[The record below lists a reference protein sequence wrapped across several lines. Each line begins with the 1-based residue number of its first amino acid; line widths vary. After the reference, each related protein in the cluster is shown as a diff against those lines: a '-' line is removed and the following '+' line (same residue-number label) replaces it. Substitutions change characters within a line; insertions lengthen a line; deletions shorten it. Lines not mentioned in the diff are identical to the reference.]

1 MLTMA
6 PSMADH
12 LLAQEYSRVRSA
24 ASAVLTEPLVSDEG
38 AMELE
43 EAYERNNTS
52 PMEYLS
58 LITAQRPF
66 TPSSALH
73 AVIIETGSYCL
84 STPLPV
90 IFKSFLMDHGNGAV
104 KEVLEEYGVAL
115 VEKIPSGGVLLH
127 VRSLDEV
134 QRLVGQEVMVL
145 GRKFKIK
152 RPSVFLNKFY
162 LDVSGVHTTDEAN
175 ELFLALCAF
184 GARPFFMTPRDVNL
198 EAHVVT
204 PTWRFYFGCE
214 VAPPCLQVH
223 GFVTNQLAFGSH
235 YYVAHGKQST
245 PPPARATTFR
255 QSRYAVVLSAGGNQH
270 IPERDGQPP
279 ARATSPRAAP
289 RASNAKPKRTQV
301 PSAETDGSTTV
312 ALYTRAR
319 HGSMDDN
326 GEVDDPPLVGSTSQ
340 NPPTLAVE
348 LSAEAQEDMVMESL
362 TDSDHEDQ
370 DVDMTRHLETGF
382 KRIESSFADENPF
395 DALLS
400 IDCDFQVFQ
409 PEVPSDLAQGVL
421 IVPHLRTV
429 STASGPLPTKKR
441 SLTLPRAS
449 EEDLLLEE
457 ALRLSEQETRLLVR
471 QDQVD
476 SNVQQLDVV
485 ESLLHGSKNM
495 DQIVTSMCELPLAW
509 TMAFCKDMINGGKA
523 TAELADIHLWNRIL
537 AANVTDGVARTF
549 HERMSKMELKTG
561 NTRGSYVKFITS
573 VFATLPI
580 SVQKQWELLHCLS
593 GFELL
598 LLSSCPALFKNRNW
612 LHPLVGETSSFL
624 PHNGVELL
632 SNGTLLRLLRSQVGK
647 QLMQVLQVRAPGNE
661 LSTALMALNCS
672 DLTAENLPVLSVNVL
687 MTTPVQAGT
696 DN

>member
-1 MLTMA
+1 MA

-12 LLAQEYSRVRSA
+12 LLAQEYSRVRNA
-24 ASAVLTEPLVSDEG
+24 ASAVLTEPTVSDEG
-38 AMELE
+38 AMQLE
-43 EAYERNNTS
+43 EAYERNDTS

-58 LITAQRPF
+58 LVTAQRPF
-66 TPSSALH
+66 TPSSARH
-73 AVIIETGSYCL
+73 AVIIETGSYCS

-90 IFKSFLMDHGNGAV
+90 IFKSFLMDHGNEAV

-127 VRSLDEV
+127 VRSLEHV
-134 QRLVGQEVMVL
+134 QKLVGQEVMVL

-175 ELFLALCAF
+175 ELFLALCAL

-198 EAHVVT
+198 KSQVVT
-204 PTWRFYFGCE
+204 PTWRFYFGSE
-214 VAPPCLQVH
+214 AAPACLQVH

-235 YYVAHGKQST
+235 YYVAHGKQSA

-255 QSRYAVVLSAGGNQH
+255 QSRYAVLLRASGDPH
-270 IPERDGQPP
+270 CRERNAQTP
-279 ARATSPRAAP
+279 ARAIETRTSSRAP
-289 RASNAKPKRTQV
+289 KAKPKRDQV
-301 PSAETDGSTTV
+301 PAMASDESTAVVQYTDTDSHRTVDNKDEEDPRLVESTR
-312 ALYTRAR
+312 L
-319 HGSMDDN
+319 S
-326 GEVDDPPLVGSTSQ
+326 
-340 NPPTLAVE
+340 PPTPPVEFPAV
-348 LSAEAQEDMVMESL
+348 SQDDMIMDFMP
-362 TDSDHEDQ
+362 DSDHEDQ

-395 DALLS
+395 DALVS
-400 IDCDFQVFQ
+400 IDCDFEVVQ
-409 PEVPSDLAQGVL
+409 PEVPDDLAQGVL

-429 STASGPLPTKKR
+429 STTPGPLPTKKR

-457 ALRLSEQETRLLVR
+457 ALRLSEQEARLLVR
-471 QDQVD
+471 QDHVD
-476 SNVQQLDVV
+476 NNVQQLDVV
-485 ESLLHGSKNM
+485 DSLLHRSKNM

-509 TMAFCKDMINGGKA
+509 TMAFCKDMINGGKS

-537 AANVTDGVARTF
+537 AANVTDGVARSF
-549 HERMSKMELKTG
+549 HERMSKLELKTG
-561 NTRGSYVKFITS
+561 NTRSSYVKYITS

-580 SVQKQWELLHCLS
+580 AVQKQWELLHCLS

-598 LLSSCPALFKNRNW
+598 LLSSCPALFRNRNW

-647 QLMQVLQVRAPGNE
+647 QLMQALQAKAPGNE
-661 LSTALMALNCS
+661 LSTALMALKCS
-672 DLTAENLPVLSVNVL
+672 DVSAGNLPALSVDVL
-687 MTTPVQAGT
+687 MTTPVPTGT